1 MNTFL
6 SLVNLEIYYLWTLN
20 FGLLRKEKHENNKRQ
35 TKISNKNHLTKKGV
49 NMNRIEIE
57 RRLTKVEERAK
68 SNTHQIEDLKPIVN
82 EIHTM
87 SQTMV
92 ELVEEVKHTNENV
105 CTLDSKIDSMDAR
118 VDEME
123 RAPADNF
130 KKYKMTAVTSII
142 STVAG
147 ALATGLIFL
156 IAQNV

>member
-1 MNTFL
+1 MR
-6 SLVNLEIYYLWTLN
+6 IRIRGRPKYRIKY
-20 FGLLRKEKHENNKRQ
+20 
-35 TKISNKNHLTKKGV
+35 HLTKKGV

-147 ALATGLIFL
+147 VLATGLIFL